1 MSGSAL
7 LPLPGGQIATALTAG
22 RSAALALPERALA
35 LVWQVA
41 DRVLPPVFIIDLT
54 GALLY
59 ANASCEEQFGATTS
73 AEAATSPGYS
83 RLIHHALEAREEF
96 LRGEEQVERQV
107 AIDVGSARR
116 LYRVTFMPLRDEG
129 GDFIAVSG
137 LVEDR
142 TQLVKALD
150 VAVKTKSRF
159 SDVLRSISD
168 WVWECDAALRVTFLS
183 DRATAVL
190 GHLAQDLVGRPLPA
204 ILRCTGAGAIDGL
217 PAEIRDMLPFRNA
230 VVEIL
235 DRNGQ
240 TRRNLLSGVPVFEE
254 DTGRFQGYRG
264 TGADVTAHYE
274 AAAQLTKL
282 SQAIDQSPI
291 AVMITDTTGRIE
303 YVNSKYVE
311 LTGYTAQEVTG
322 KKTIDAEAGETAAGE
337 IERVLHTLRDGGL
350 WRGELEQRRKDGT
363 PYWAAASISPIRGP
377 DGAVSHFLA
386 IKEDISQR
394 KRMEREIVTARNQ
407 AQTASRSKS
416 QFLANMSH
424 ELRTPLNAIIGFSEI
439 IRDKALGGDIDERYA
454 GYAEDIN
461 ISGRH
466 LLDLVNEILD
476 LSKIEAGHFTISPE
490 SVDLQEVCRGMIRV
504 MTLEAQ
510 KRSLDLRV
518 ELSPDLPPLMAD
530 LRGLKKIILNL
541 LSNALKF
548 TPEGGQVTLRA
559 ERSEDGGVSI
569 VVSDNGVGIPEDQI
583 ERVMLPF
590 EQIDNQ
596 YSRSGGGT
604 GLGLALI
611 SGLTELHGGRVHVDS
626 SVGEG
631 TTVIVS
637 FPPRSPTAA
646 DPDAA
651 N

>member
-7 LPLPGGQIATALTAG
+7 LPLQGGAIATALAAG
-22 RSAALALPERALA
+22 RSSALALPDRALA

-59 ANASCEEQFGATTS
+59 ANASCEEHFGAVAS
-73 AEAATSPGYS
+73 AEAATGPCYS
-83 RLIHHALEAREEF
+83 RLINHALEAREQF

-116 LYRVTFMPLRDEG
+116 LYRVTYVPLRDEG

-190 GHLAQDLVGRPLPA
+190 GHLAQDLVGRPLSA
-204 ILRCTGAGAIDGL
+204 ILRCTTPGAIEGL
-217 PAEIRDMLPFRNA
+217 PAEIRDMLPFRNV

-235 DRNGQ
+235 DLNGQ

-291 AVMITDTTGRIE
+291 AVMITDTAGRIE

-322 KKTIDAEAGETAAGE
+322 KKTIDVEAGETATGE
-337 IERVLHTLRDGGL
+337 IENVLHTLRDGGI

-407 AQTASRSKS
+407 AQAASRSKS

-490 SVDLQEVCRGMIRV
+490 SVDLQDVCRGMIRV

-518 ELSPDLPPLMAD
+518 DLSPDLPPLMAD

-559 ERSEDGGVSI
+559 ARSEDGGVSI
-569 VVSDNGVGIPEDQI
+569 AVSDTGVGIPEDQI

-611 SGLTELHGGRVHVDS
+611 SGLTDLHGGRVHIDS
-626 SVGEG
+626 RVGEG

-637 FPPRSPTAA
+637 FPPRCPTAA
-646 DPDAA
+646 DPDVA